1 MNLPRMWSLFGSDH
15 LPYRLLLLARMI
27 DRQAARQLQ
36 QQFALTL
43 AEWRVL
49 AFVCTAGT
57 ATASTVGTSGG
68 IDRAEI
74 SRAVVK
80 LEEKGLVTREL
91 DPENRR
97 KLIISPTGEGKTLFA
112 AVREDRVTFFRSLLA
127 DVSPEERTVI
137 ESAIER
143 MAARLTE

>member
-1 MNLPRMWSLFGSDH
+1 M
-15 LPYRLLLLARMI
+15 
-27 DRQAARQLQ
+27 
-36 QQFALTL
+36 
-43 AEWRVL
+43 L
-49 AFVCTAGT
+49 AFVCTAGA

-127 DVSPEERTVI
+127 DVSLEERTVI

-143 MAARLTE
+143 MAVRLTE